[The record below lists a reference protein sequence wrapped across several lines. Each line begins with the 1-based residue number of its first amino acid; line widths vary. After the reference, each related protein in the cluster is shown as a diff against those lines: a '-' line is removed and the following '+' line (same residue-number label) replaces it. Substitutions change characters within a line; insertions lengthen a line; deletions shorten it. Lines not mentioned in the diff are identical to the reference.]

1 MIGQSDSVKVTADAF
16 ADPAFCFEM
25 ENMSVTVAN
34 VKGLWYKKV
43 LVKDRVLV

>member
-34 VKGLWYKKV
+34 VKGLWYAIK
-43 LVKDRVLV
+43 RS